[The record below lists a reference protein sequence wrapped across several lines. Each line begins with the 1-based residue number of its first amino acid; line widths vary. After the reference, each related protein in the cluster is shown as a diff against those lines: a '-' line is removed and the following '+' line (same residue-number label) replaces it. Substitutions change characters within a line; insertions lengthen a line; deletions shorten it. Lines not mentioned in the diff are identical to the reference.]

1 MENPYKFG
9 DVVGVRKYVDG
20 KRTNFLVILDDIRV
34 NENGSMDVD
43 AIVLWHYDSRMNTN
57 ILQGHTTIKDVIEV
71 FHIEGAAITTFK
83 SILHYDGV
91 RARAIE
97 RYFLKDY

>member
-9 DVVGVRKYVDG
+9 DVVGVRKDVDG

-43 AIVLWHYDSRMNTN
+43 AIVLWHYDSRMNIN

-71 FHIEGAAITTFK
+71 FHIERAIVTGFK
-83 SILHYDGV
+83 NILHYAGD

-97 RYFLKDY
+97 QYFLKDY